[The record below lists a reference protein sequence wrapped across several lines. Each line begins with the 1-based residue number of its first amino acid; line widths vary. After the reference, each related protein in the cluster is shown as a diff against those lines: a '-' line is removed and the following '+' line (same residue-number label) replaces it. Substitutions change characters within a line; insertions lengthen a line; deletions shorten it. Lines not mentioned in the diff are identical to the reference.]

1 MVESPEEQ
9 EKRKIAL
16 AVELGVACELVSA
29 FEALT
34 SHEEPNLGVGLLVLI
49 LLLNVSSH
57 SRKQ

>member
-34 SHEEPNLGVGLLVLI
+34 SNEDPNLGVGLLVLI
-49 LLLNVSSH
+49 LLLNVSCH
-57 SRKQ
+57 SRKR

>member
-1 MVESPEEQ
+1 MESPEEQ

-34 SHEEPNLGVGLLVLI
+34 SNEDPNLAVGLLVLI
-49 LLLNVSSH
+49 LLLNVSGH
-57 SRKQ
+57 SRKR

>member
-1 MVESPEEQ
+1 MESPEEQ

-34 SHEEPNLGVGLLVLI
+34 SNEDPNLGVGLLVLI
-49 LLLNVSSH
+49 LLLNVSCH
-57 SRKQ
+57 SRKR